1 MLRVYLPM
9 LAFFTSVLVSGQK
22 LLDFYIGYN
31 MPVLKEIPEHF
42 QSVNRGYQQTY
53 PDQGEFAL
61 SSVGTGYFW
70 GLRMNFGDDFGNG
83 IPVSLEYNY
92 YRKRNYSNEAYF
104 PDRNLIGQ
112 YRMRYGCH
120 SIGFVFGGVGS
131 FLRFGIHYNFGN
143 VHWQKKFYP
152 RDEFEN
158 GKWVDYVETIQLLY
172 WKGPIHD
179 GLNISLILRW
189 RFIEIRPYYML
200 TFEEFNYPDYT
211 NWRDYALPMS
221 NYGFTASVVFT
232 RFKKS

>member
-1 MLRVYLPM
+1 MLRVFIPVV
-9 LAFFTSVLVSGQK
+9 AFFVSFTVSGQK
-22 LLDFYIGYN
+22 FLDFYFGYN
-31 MPVLKEIPEHF
+31 MPVLKKITDHF
-42 QSVNRGYQQTY
+42 IAVNNDYQQSY

-61 SSVGTGYFW
+61 SATGTGYFR

-83 IPVSLEYNY
+83 IPISLEYNY
-92 YRKRNYSNEAYF
+92 YRKRIYSNKAYF
-104 PDRNLIGQ
+104 PDRNMIGQ

-120 SIGFVFGGVGS
+120 SVGFVFGGVGS

-158 GKWVDYVETIQLLY
+158 GKWVNNVEIIELLY

-179 GLNISLILRW
+179 GLILSLICRW
-189 RFIEIRPYYML
+189 RFLEIRPYFMI
-200 TFEEFNYPDYT
+200 TFEEFRYPDYT
-211 NWRDYALPMS
+211 HMRDYALPMS
-221 NYGFTASVVFT
+221 NFGFTACIVFT